1 MVRWL
6 QMCSAAPKW
15 FAALAGSFHN
25 ATLLGG
31 KKSFDDRDRGTVK
44 EIKHVG
50 MFHRRNSRG
59 LAWPPSPTTLATGS
73 AIPPGWIRWWK
84 LPPFT
89 MVRWLQMCSAAPKWF
104 AALAGSFHN
113 ATLLGGKKSFDDR
126 DRGTV
131 KEIKHIHTSIRYTF
145 ACIRGSRNLSFS
157 SINWPLHHTDY
168 NYSRCDGKERELH
181 LAGAETGYSCWLG
194 EGLHAAL

>member
-1 MVRWL
+1 ML
-6 QMCSAAPKW
+6 GCFIEGTPEA
-15 FAALAGSFHN
+15 
-25 ATLLGG
+25 LLGPPLPPHWP
-31 KKSFDDRDRGTVK
+31 RDLLYHLDGYD
-44 EIKHVG
+44 G
-50 MFHRRNSRG
+50 G
-59 LAWPPSPTTLATGS
+59 
-73 AIPPGWIRWWK
+73 K